1 MVVKFS
7 CLLVLEVCAGA
18 WCLVLV
24 RLFVVGCGVGFVV
37 LAVVS
42 GVWCMLGG
50 QLVLGVGFVGLL
62 VA

>member
-1 MVVKFS
+1 MID
-7 CLLVLEVCAGA
+7 
-18 WCLVLV
+18 
-24 RLFVVGCGVGFVV
+24 CGVGFVV
-37 LAVVS
+37 LTAVS